1 MKALCVDFICMRNN
15 FGYTDLLSL
24 AAFFGTYYSTYTFKN
39 EITLIVAITKITK
52 N

>member
-24 AAFFGTYYSTYTFKN
+24 AALRGTYTFKN

>member
-1 MKALCVDFICMRNN
+1 MKNN
-15 FGYTDLLSL
+15 FDYTDLSSL
-24 AAFFGTYYSTYTFKN
+24 TTLRGTYTFKN

>member
-15 FGYTDLLSL
+15 FGYTD
-24 AAFFGTYYSTYTFKN
+24 YYSTYTFKN